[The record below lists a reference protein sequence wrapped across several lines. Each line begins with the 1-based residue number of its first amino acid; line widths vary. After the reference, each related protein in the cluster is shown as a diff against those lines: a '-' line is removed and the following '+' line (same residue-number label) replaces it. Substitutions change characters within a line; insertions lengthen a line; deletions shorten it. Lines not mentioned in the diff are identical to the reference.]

1 MKRRKT
7 KPSRG
12 TEQAAAIV
20 PDATPALRVIECAG
34 CGAGLPV
41 ALGEPRVR
49 CVFCGAER
57 PVPELGEAEGLTAQ
71 AASAEREGLEALR
84 EAYTQRLQ
92 PTSTQRVVTG
102 MACFIAPMSAINVLA
117 LVLYTAGIGGQA
129 VFPIAAY
136 ATLGVGALGF
146 YLSTRWLQRSAARQA
161 EQLTRRV
168 QAALSGEAQPA
179 RCPSCA
185 GNVQAPD
192 RAAALSCPFCRSRLL
207 ASHGMLVRWAESAE
221 ERRLAW
227 VAQADELLDRVR
239 ARELRSARRAPVVG
253 SLAVMGLAAASGG
266 VTMATL
272 SRLSLTQLEID
283 CRGRCRV
290 DGADCLP
297 GGTIRIYL
305 APGEAKVVQLWVAPG
320 KWRVEQ
326 LTVPRGERR
335 VFVCPPTPAAPR

>member
-1 MKRRKT
+1 VKRRKA

-12 TEQAAAIV
+12 TAPSTTGV
-20 PDATPALRVIECAG
+20 PGATPALRVIECDG

-41 ALGEPRVR
+41 ALGQPRVR
-49 CVFCGAER
+49 CAFCGDER
-57 PVPELGEAEGLTAQ
+57 PVPELGEAEGLTAR
-71 AASAEREGLEALR
+71 AASAEREGLAALR
-84 EAYTQRLQ
+84 EAHSQRLQ
-92 PTSTQRVVTG
+92 PTSTQRVVKG
-102 MACFIAPMSAINVLA
+102 MACFIAPTSAINVLA

-129 VFPIAAY
+129 VFPIAAC

-146 YLSTRWLQRSAARQA
+146 YLSTRWLQRRAARLA
-161 EQLTRRV
+161 ERLTRHV

-185 GNVQAPD
+185 GNVQAPA
-192 RAAALSCPFCRSRLL
+192 RAAALSCPFCRSPLL
-207 ASHGMLVRWAESAE
+207 ARHGMLVRWAEDAE
-221 ERRLAW
+221 ERRVAW
-227 VAQADELLDRVR
+227 VAQANELLDRVR

-253 SLAVMGLAAASGG
+253 SLAVIGLAATSGG

-297 GGTIRIYL
+297 GGNIRIYL
-305 APGEAKVVQLWVAPG
+305 APGENRVVELWVAPG
-320 KWRVEQ
+320 RWRAER
-326 LTVPRGERR
+326 LTVSQGERR
-335 VFVCPPTPAAPR
+335 VFVCPPTPAASR